1 MELHSARTA
10 PARLALVSSTPA
22 TSRSGWRQTADAV
35 DAAQEIHRALDA
47 VLGNVALLV
56 TQIDP
61 GCDAHARA
69 RRALDEA
76 KRIRD
81 ILATWQE
88 SRRGWPATVV
98 RMPARWLAFGQSR
111 PSGPARKA

>member
-1 MELHSARTA
+1 MERTA

-22 TSRSGWRQTADAV
+22 ASRTGWRQTADPG

-61 GCDAHARA
+61 GCDAHLRA

-81 ILATWQE
+81 ILTTWQE
-88 SRRGWPATVV
+88 SRQGWPATVF
-98 RMPARWLAFGQSR
+98 RMPARWFAFGR
-111 PSGPARKA
+111 SGAS